1 MQPIAKLA
9 GGLPG
14 LQPSAGKDG
23 AHHRHL
29 DADSHLD
36 LSFARFH
43 GHQVSA
49 LPVELAVLLVGVAS
63 RQAASPTARVQ
74 ATIARLGP
82 VDALLAPV
90 AGCFS
95 ATTAQALRRWKEE

>member
-1 MQPIAKLA
+1 M
-9 GGLPG
+9 
-14 LQPSAGKDG
+14 
-23 AHHRHL
+23 
-29 DADSHLD
+29 D

-74 ATIARLGP
+74 VALNRAGP